1 MQVTLAVQTSIV
13 YLPYRKENT
22 MKDFFADCEKTQ
34 PKEEPSKDDNLNID
48 EVRKIVSVE
57 VKKGIDTFM
66 EEWANTHAEPTE
78 EEKEEIEPT
87 E

>member
-1 MQVTLAVQTSIV
+1 
-13 YLPYRKENT
+13 
-22 MKDFFADCEKTQ
+22 MKDFFADCERTQ
-34 PKEEPSKDDNLNID
+34 SKEEPPKEDNLNID

-66 EEWANTHAEPTE
+66 EEWTKTHSEPQTEPPTE
-78 EEKEEIEPT
+78 PPT